1 MTTSK
6 DGALTGG
13 PNFMKAVGDPLIESI
28 ISNDIPILTE
38 QEKFNE
44 TVLECVNRVDAVL
57 RGQEDPGHPTTPA
70 SHMSHVRALRWTCSR
85 REDTKTNI
93 QDQEGD
99 SKVEECH
106 FDAGGH
112 SVVHFRRRSNVA
124 VLWLHIKRM
133 RRPFLFCRRLY
144 FAL

>member
-1 MTTSK
+1 MEDGTNKGILLVVTTSK

-57 RGQEDPGHPTTPA
+57 RGQEDPGHPHNTGITHESCA
-70 SHMSHVRALRWTCSR
+70 ST
-85 REDTKTNI
+85 
-93 QDQEGD
+93 
-99 SKVEECH
+99 
-106 FDAGGH
+106 
-112 SVVHFRRRSNVA
+112 
-124 VLWLHIKRM
+124 
-133 RRPFLFCRRLY
+133 
-144 FAL
+144 